1 MIKLY
6 SGPLSLYSRK
16 VEIALHEKGL
26 SFERELVAFSQ
37 TQGYRPKHPAVLA
50 ANPKGQV
57 PVLVDQGVAI
67 YDSTVILDYL
77 EDAYPHPPLFPREAA
92 DRARCRLFDVYAD
105 EVTIVPLRA
114 LMHRTEPHDDDA
126 PNWLAAEAKTAAA
139 EMALAAHFA
148 ELDGK
153 LDGKLDGEPYLCR
166 DFSIADIA
174 VFMAVFFSQRLG
186 GPPLDRHPNLFAW
199 YGRLCARPAFAQVVT
214 EIIAADQE
222 LSAPV
227 ANAYGGRPPPGC

>member
-26 SFERELVAFSQ
+26 PFERQFVAFSQ

-57 PVLVDQGVAI
+57 PVLVDDDLTL
-67 YDSTVILDYL
+67 YDSTVILEYL
-77 EDAYPHPPLFPREAA
+77 GDAYSNPPLYPCGPQE
-92 DRARCRLFDVYAD
+92 RARCRLFDVYAD
-105 EVTIVPLRA
+105 EVMIAPLRA
-114 LMHRTEPHDDDA
+114 LMHRTEPHDARA
-126 PNWLAAEAKTAAA
+126 PAWAAAEAKTGAVEAAI
-139 EMALAAHFA
+139 AAQFT

-153 LDGKLDGEPYLCR
+153 LGGQAFLCR
-166 DFSIADIA
+166 DFSIADISA
-174 VFMAVFFSQRLG
+174 FMAVFYSQRLG
-186 GPPLDRHPNLFAW
+186 GPPVDRHRHLFAW
-199 YGRLCARPAFAQVVT
+199 YETLRARPAFDRVVM
-214 EIIAADQE
+214 EMIAADRE

-227 ANAYGGRPPPGC
+227 ANAYGGKRPPGC